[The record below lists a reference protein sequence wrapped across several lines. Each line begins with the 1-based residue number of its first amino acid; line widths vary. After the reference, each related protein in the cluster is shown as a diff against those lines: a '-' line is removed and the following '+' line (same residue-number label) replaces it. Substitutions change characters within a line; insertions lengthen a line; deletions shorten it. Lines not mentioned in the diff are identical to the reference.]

1 MEWINSL
8 FTDTA
13 SVAHVIL
20 IFAIVIAAGV
30 CLGKIK
36 VGGISLGVTFVLFM
50 GILVGHIYN
59 NWLPGGGFACP
70 EQLLNFI
77 QDFGLMLFVYCV
89 GLQVGPSFFESFRKG
104 GMKLNMLAVGL
115 VLLNVGVMLALRH

>member
-70 EQLLNFI
+70 
-77 QDFGLMLFVYCV
+77 DDSRG
-89 GLQVGPSFFESFRKG
+89 
-104 GMKLNMLAVGL
+104 
-115 VLLNVGVMLALRH
+115 LRHGSRQLDKRPSV

>member
-36 VGGISLGVTFVLFM
+36 VG
-50 GILVGHIYN
+50 
-59 NWLPGGGFACP
+59 
-70 EQLLNFI
+70 
-77 QDFGLMLFVYCV
+77 
-89 GLQVGPSFFESFRKG
+89 
-104 GMKLNMLAVGL
+104 
-115 VLLNVGVMLALRH
+115 